1 MIATMHQPEHLPW
14 LGFFHKLRQCEAA
27 VLLDTVQ
34 FARRDFQN
42 RNRIKGANGPIW
54 LTVPVASKGSF
65 EQDIEAVAIVD
76 DRDWRRKCWSS
87 MEHSYR
93 RAPHFAEHRPFF
105 EDLYAREWT
114 RLVDLNV
121 TIIRYLA
128 GQLGIGTRLVLSSE
142 LGLRARGGTEVALA
156 ACRAVGATTYLSG
169 AFGREYLDESL
180 LAAAGIAVRYQAFRH
195 PTYPQQFGEFLPQL
209 SAVDLLFNCGP
220 GSGAVLDAADAA
232 PEAQPAPAPLPGAPG
247 AP

>member
-14 LGFFHKLRQCEAA
+14 LGFIDKLRQCEAA

-34 FARRDFQN
+34 FAKRDFQN

-54 LTVPVASKGSF
+54 LTVPVATKGSY
-65 EQDIEAVAIVD
+65 EQDIESVAIVND
-76 DRDWRRKCWSS
+76 QDWRRKCWSA

-93 RAPHFAEHRPFF
+93 RAPHFAVHRAFF
-105 EDLYAREWT
+105 EDLYRREWT

-128 GQLGIGTRLVLSSE
+128 EQFGLGTRLVLASE
-142 LGLRARGGTEVALA
+142 LGLRVRGGTEVALA
-156 ACRAVGATTYLSG
+156 SCLAVGGTTYLSG
-169 AFGREYLDESL
+169 AHGRDYLDEAQ
-180 LAAAGIAVRYQAFRH
+180 LAAAGIAVRYQDFQH
-195 PTYPQQFGEFLPQL
+195 PTYPQQYGEFVPSL

-220 GSGAVLDAADAA
+220 GSRAVIEAAN
-232 PEAQPAPAPLPGAPG
+232 PAPAAGASERR